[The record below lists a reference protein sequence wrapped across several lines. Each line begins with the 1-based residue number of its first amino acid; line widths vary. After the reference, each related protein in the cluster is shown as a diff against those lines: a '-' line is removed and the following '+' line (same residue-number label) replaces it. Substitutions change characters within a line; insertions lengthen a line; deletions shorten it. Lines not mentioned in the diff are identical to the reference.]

1 MPRMDHVEEN
11 MAKKHGKKY
20 LEAAKKV
27 DESKL
32 YAPADAI
39 RLVKETSYTKFDGS
53 VEVHLR
59 LGIDPR
65 QADQNIRSTVALP
78 HGTGKTVRVLVFAQ
92 GDAAVAA
99 REAGADFVGA
109 DELIAQ
115 IDREN
120 FFDFDIAIATTD
132 MMAKVGRVARKLGP
146 RGLMPNP
153 KSGTVVAGDDLART
167 IKEVRG
173 GRVEFRNDK
182 TGLLHVAVGK
192 VSFSDAQIN
201 ENIASL
207 MESVKSTK
215 PSSIKGTFVRS
226 VTFTSTM
233 GPGIPVDPTAAQA
246 MTTN

>member
-1 MPRMDHVEEN
+1 
-11 MAKKHGKKY
+11 MAPKHGKKY
-20 LEAAKKV
+20 LEALKKV
-27 DESKL
+27 DQSTL
-32 YAPADAI
+32 YAPADAV
-39 RLVKETSYTKFDGS
+39 RLVKETSYTKFDAS

-78 HGTGKTVRVLVFAQ
+78 HGTGKSVRVLVFAQ
-92 GDAAVAA
+92 GDAAQAA
-99 REAGADFVGA
+99 RDAGADFVGA

-153 KSGTVVAGDDLART
+153 KSGTVVAGDDLAKT
-167 IKEVRG
+167 INEVRG
-173 GRVEFRNDK
+173 GRVEFRNDR

-192 VSFSDAQIN
+192 VSFSEEQLTQ
-201 ENIASL
+201 NIASL
-207 MESVKSTK
+207 MEAVSATR

-233 GPGIPVDPTAAQA
+233 GPGVPVDPSAAQN
-246 MTTN
+246 M

>member
-1 MPRMDHVEEN
+1 MHHVEDN

-27 DESKL
+27 DENKL

-39 RLVKETSYTKFDGS
+39 RLVKATSDTKCDGS

-78 HGTGKTVRVLVFAQ
+78 HGTGKTVRLLVFAQ

-192 VSFSDAQIN
+192 VSFTDEQITQ
-201 ENIASL
+201 NIASL
-207 MESVKSTK
+207 MESVKATK

-233 GPGIPVDPTAAQA
+233 GPGIAVDPTAAIA
-246 MTTN
+246 MATN

>member
-1 MPRMDHVEEN
+1 MDHVEEN

>member
-1 MPRMDHVEEN
+1 

-20 LEAAKKV
+20 LEALKKV
-27 DESKL
+27 DLSTL
-32 YAPADAI
+32 YAPADAV
-39 RLVKETSYTKFDGS
+39 RLVKETSYTKFDAS

-78 HGTGKTVRVLVFAQ
+78 HGTGKSVRVLVFAQ
-92 GDAAVAA
+92 GDAAQAA
-99 REAGADFVGA
+99 RDAGADFVGA
-109 DELIAQ
+109 DELLTQ

-153 KSGTVVAGDDLART
+153 KSGTVVAAEDLTRT
-167 IKEVRG
+167 IKDVRG

-182 TGLLHVAVGK
+182 TGLLHVGVGK
-192 VSFSDAQIN
+192 VSFSEQQIN
-201 ENIASL
+201 ENIAAL
-207 MESVKSTK
+207 MEAVKSIK

-233 GPGIPVDPTAAQA
+233 GPGIPVDPSAAQN
-246 MTTN
+246 MSV

>member
-1 MPRMDHVEEN
+1 
-11 MAKKHGKKY
+11 MAKKHGKQD
-20 LEAAKKV
+20 LEALKKV
-27 DESKL
+27 DQNAV

-39 RLVKETSYTKFDGS
+39 RLVKETSCTKFDAS

-78 HGTGKTVRVLVFAQ
+78 HGTGKSVRVLVFAQ
-92 GDAAVAA
+92 GDAAQAA
-99 REAGADFVGA
+99 RDAGADFVGA
-109 DELIAQ
+109 DELITQ

-153 KSGTVVAGDDLART
+153 KSGTVVAGDDIART

-182 TGLLHVAVGK
+182 TAILHVAVGK
-192 VSFSDAQIN
+192 VSFTEQQIS
-201 ENIASL
+201 ENIAAL
-207 MESVKSTK
+207 MESVKSIK
-215 PSSIKGTFVRS
+215 PSAIKGSFIRS

-233 GPGIPVDPTAAQA
+233 GPGIAVDPSAAQN
-246 MTTN
+246 M

>member
-1 MPRMDHVEEN
+1 

-20 LEAAKKV
+20 LEALKKV
-27 DESKL
+27 DQNAV

-39 RLVKETSYTKFDGS
+39 RLVKETSFTKFDAS

-92 GDAAVAA
+92 GDAAQAA
-99 REAGADFVGA
+99 RDAGADFVGA
-109 DELIAQ
+109 DELITQ

-153 KSGTVVAGDDLART
+153 KSGTVVAGDDIVRT

-182 TGLLHVAVGK
+182 TAILHVAVGK
-192 VSFSDAQIN
+192 VSFTEQQIS
-201 ENIASL
+201 ENIVAL
-207 MESVKSTK
+207 MESVKSIK
-215 PSSIKGTFVRS
+215 PTSIKGSFIRS

-233 GPGIPVDPTAAQA
+233 GPGIAVDPSAAQN
-246 MTTN
+246 M

>member
-1 MPRMDHVEEN
+1 MHHVEDN

-27 DESKL
+27 DENKL

-192 VSFSDAQIN
+192 VSFTDEQITQ
-201 ENIASL
+201 NIASL
-207 MESVKSTK
+207 MESVKATK

-233 GPGIPVDPTAAQA
+233 GPGIAVDPTAAIA
-246 MTTN
+246 MATN

>member
-1 MPRMDHVEEN
+1 

-20 LEAAKKV
+20 LEALKKV
-27 DESKL
+27 DQSTL
-32 YAPADAI
+32 YAPADAV
-39 RLVKETSYTKFDGS
+39 RLVKETSYTTFDAS

-78 HGTGKTVRVLVFAQ
+78 HGTGKSVRVLVFAQ
-92 GDAAVAA
+92 GDAAQAA
-99 REAGADFVGA
+99 RDAGADFVGA
-109 DELIAQ
+109 DELLTQ

-153 KSGTVVAGDDLART
+153 KSGTVVPGEDLART

-182 TGLLHVAVGK
+182 TGLLHVGVGK
-192 VSFSDAQIN
+192 VSFSEQQIT
-201 ENIASL
+201 ENIAAL
-207 MESVKSTK
+207 MDAVKSIK

-233 GPGIPVDPTAAQA
+233 GPGIPVDPSAAQN
-246 MTTN
+246 MGV

>member
-1 MPRMDHVEEN
+1 MHHVEEH

-20 LEAAKKV
+20 LEALKKV
-27 DESKL
+27 DQSTL
-32 YAPADAI
+32 YAPADAV
-39 RLVKETSYTKFDGS
+39 RLVKETSYTKFDAS

-78 HGTGKTVRVLVFAQ
+78 HGTGKSVRVLVFAQ
-92 GDAAVAA
+92 GDAAQAA
-99 REAGADFVGA
+99 RDAGADFVGA
-109 DELIAQ
+109 DELLTQ

-153 KSGTVVAGDDLART
+153 KSGTVVAGDDIART

-182 TGLLHVAVGK
+182 TAILHVAVGK
-192 VSFSDAQIN
+192 VSFTEQQIS
-201 ENIASL
+201 ENIAAL
-207 MESVKSTK
+207 MESVKSIK
-215 PSSIKGTFVRS
+215 PTSIKGSFIRS

-233 GPGIPVDPTAAQA
+233 GPGIAVDPSAAQN
-246 MTTN
+246 M

>member
-1 MPRMDHVEEN
+1 

-20 LEAAKKV
+20 LEALKKV
-27 DESKL
+27 DQSKL
-32 YAPADAI
+32 HAPADAV
-39 RLVKETSYTKFDGS
+39 RLVKETSFTKFDAS

-78 HGTGKTVRVLVFAQ
+78 HGTGKSVRVLVFAQ
-92 GDAAVAA
+92 GESAQAA
-99 REAGADFVGA
+99 RDAGADFVGA

-153 KSGTVVAGDDLART
+153 KSGTVVPGEDLSRT
-167 IKEVRG
+167 IRAVRG

-182 TGLLHVAVGK
+182 TGLLHVGVGK
-192 VSFSDAQIN
+192 VSFSEQQIT
-201 ENIASL
+201 ENISAL
-207 MESVKSTK
+207 MEAVKGTK

-246 MTTN
+246 MTA

>member
-1 MPRMDHVEEN
+1 MYHVEEH

-20 LEAAKKV
+20 LEALKKV
-27 DESKL
+27 DQSVL
-32 YAPADAI
+32 YAPADAV
-39 RLVKETSYTKFDGS
+39 RLVKETSYTKFDAS

-78 HGTGKTVRVLVFAQ
+78 HGTGKSVRVLVFAQ
-92 GDAAVAA
+92 GDAAQAA
-99 REAGADFVGA
+99 RDAGADFVGA
-109 DELIAQ
+109 DELLTQ

-153 KSGTVVAGDDLART
+153 KSGTVVPAEDLART

-182 TGLLHVAVGK
+182 TGLLHVGVGK
-192 VSFSDAQIN
+192 VSFSEKQIN
-201 ENIASL
+201 ENIAAL
-207 MESVKSTK
+207 MEAVKSIK

-233 GPGIPVDPTAAQA
+233 GPGIPVDPSAAQNMNA
-246 MTTN
+246 

>member
-1 MPRMDHVEEN
+1 

-20 LEAAKKV
+20 LEALKKV
-27 DESKL
+27 DQSTL
-32 YAPADAI
+32 YAPADAV
-39 RLVKETSYTKFDGS
+39 RLVKETSYTTFDAS

-78 HGTGKTVRVLVFAQ
+78 HGTGKSVRVLVFAQ
-92 GDAAVAA
+92 GDAAQAA
-99 REAGADFVGA
+99 RDAGADFVGA
-109 DELIAQ
+109 DELLTQ

-153 KSGTVVAGDDLART
+153 KSGTVVPGEDLART

-182 TGLLHVAVGK
+182 TGLLHVGVGK
-192 VSFSDAQIN
+192 VSFSEQQIT
-201 ENIASL
+201 ENISAL
-207 MESVKSTK
+207 MEAVKSIK
-215 PSSIKGTFVRS
+215 PSSIKGSFVRS

-233 GPGIPVDPTAAQA
+233 GPGIPVDPTAAQN
-246 MTTN
+246 MSV

>member
-1 MPRMDHVEEN
+1 MHHVEDN

-78 HGTGKTVRVLVFAQ
+78 HGTGKTARVLVFAQ

-192 VSFSDAQIN
+192 VSFTDEQISQ
-201 ENIASL
+201 NIASL
-207 MESVKSTK
+207 MESVKATK

-233 GPGIPVDPTAAQA
+233 GPGIAVDPTAAQA
-246 MTTN
+246 MSTN

>member
-1 MPRMDHVEEN
+1 MHHVEDN

-27 DESKL
+27 DENKL

-192 VSFSDAQIN
+192 VSFTDEQISQ
-201 ENIASL
+201 NIASL
-207 MESVKSTK
+207 MESVKATK

-233 GPGIPVDPTAAQA
+233 GPGIAVDPTAAQA
-246 MTTN
+246 MSTN

>member
-1 MPRMDHVEEN
+1 

-20 LEAAKKV
+20 LEALKKV
-27 DESKL
+27 DQNAV

-39 RLVKETSYTKFDGS
+39 RLVKETSFTKFDAS

-78 HGTGKTVRVLVFAQ
+78 HGTGKSVRVLVFAQ
-92 GDAAVAA
+92 GDAAQAA
-99 REAGADFVGA
+99 RDAGADFVGA
-109 DELIAQ
+109 DELITQ

-153 KSGTVVAGDDLART
+153 KSGTVVAGDDIART

-182 TGLLHVAVGK
+182 TAILHVAVGK
-192 VSFSDAQIN
+192 VSFTEQQIS
-201 ENIASL
+201 ENIAAL
-207 MESVKSTK
+207 MESVKSIK
-215 PSSIKGTFVRS
+215 PSSIKGSFIRS

-233 GPGIPVDPTAAQA
+233 GPGIAVDPNAAQN
-246 MTTN
+246 M

>member
-1 MPRMDHVEEN
+1 MHHVEDN

-192 VSFSDAQIN
+192 VSFTDEQITQ
-201 ENIASL
+201 NIASL
-207 MESVKSTK
+207 MESVKATK

-233 GPGIPVDPTAAQA
+233 GPGIAVDPTAAQA
-246 MTTN
+246 MSTN

>member
-1 MPRMDHVEEN
+1 

-20 LEAAKKV
+20 LEALKKV
-27 DESKL
+27 DLSTL
-32 YAPADAI
+32 YAPADAV
-39 RLVKETSYTKFDGS
+39 RLVKETSYTKFDAS

-78 HGTGKTVRVLVFAQ
+78 HGTGKSVRVLVFAQ
-92 GDAAVAA
+92 GDAAQAA
-99 REAGADFVGA
+99 RDAGADFVGA
-109 DELIAQ
+109 DELLTQ

-153 KSGTVVAGDDLART
+153 KSGTVVAAEDLPRT

-182 TGLLHVAVGK
+182 TGLLHVGVGK
-192 VSFSDAQIN
+192 VSFSEQQIT
-201 ENIASL
+201 ENISAL
-207 MESVKSTK
+207 MEAVKSIK

-233 GPGIPVDPTAAQA
+233 GPGIPVDPSAAQN
-246 MTTN
+246 MSV

>member
-1 MPRMDHVEEN
+1 MNHVEDN

-192 VSFSDAQIN
+192 VSFTDEQITQ
-201 ENIASL
+201 NIASL
-207 MESVKSTK
+207 MESVKATK
-215 PSSIKGTFVRS
+215 PTSIKGTFVRS

-233 GPGIPVDPTAAQA
+233 GPGIAVDPTAAIA
-246 MTTN
+246 MATN